1 MKVKESTLNKLK
13 PQMKW
18 IGAPALAAAVFLGL
32 PNDDAAGAELGSKL
46 LYEGKD
52 HVHVEELQSMLNENN
67 LLKDKHITGTYDAK
81 TTQAV
86 TTYQE
91 KNGLIVDGLAGVQT
105 ISSLSILEQ
114 GDEGATVSSLQ
125 EDLNTLGFYEYKID
139 GIFGPITHQA
149 VVDFQKSQ
157 GITVDGLAGPETFS
171 ALHEAVNGSDAST
184 VGTATVEETTVAVA
198 EEPVEEEAPAEEP
211 VEEEAPAEEPV
222 EEEAPAEEPV
232 EEEAPAE
239 EPAEEEAPAEEPAE
253 EEAPAEEPAEE
264 EAPAEE
270 PAEEEAPA
278 EEPAEEEAPAEEPVE
293 EEAPAEEP
301 VEEEAPAEEPAEET
315 PTATEEPAAE
325 TPVEEDTADVS
336 EAEGQTMTMEAT
348 AYTANCA
355 GCTGVTA
362 TGIDL
367 NANPNQSVVAVDPN
381 VIPLGSTVYVEG
393 YGEAV
398 AGDTGGNIQGNRI
411 DLYMQERGDAVN
423 FGRQNVQ
430 VTVID

>member
-171 ALHEAVNGSDAST
+171 ALHEAVNGSDAET
-184 VGTATVEETTVAVA
+184 VGTASVEETTVEVA
-198 EEPVEEEAPAEEP
+198 EEPVEESPAEEP
-211 VEEEAPAEEPV
+211 AEEEV
-222 EEEAPAEEPV
+222 
-232 EEEAPAE
+232 
-239 EPAEEEAPAEEPAE
+239 PAEEEAPAEEPAE
-253 EEAPAEEPAEE
+253 EEAPVEEPAE
-264 EAPAEE
+264 
-270 PAEEEAPA
+270 
-278 EEPAEEEAPAEEPVE
+278 
-293 EEAPAEEP
+293 
-301 VEEEAPAEEPAEET
+301 
-315 PTATEEPAAE
+315 
-325 TPVEEDTADVS
+325 
-336 EAEGQTMTMEAT
+336 
-348 AYTANCA
+348 
-355 GCTGVTA
+355 
-362 TGIDL
+362 
-367 NANPNQSVVAVDPN
+367 
-381 VIPLGSTVYVEG
+381 
-393 YGEAV
+393 
-398 AGDTGGNIQGNRI
+398 
-411 DLYMQERGDAVN
+411 
-423 FGRQNVQ
+423 
-430 VTVID
+430 